1 LPNKKSNM
9 SEIYIYNTLS
19 HKKEVFKPL
28 KDKKVLLYTCG
39 PTVYWFA
46 HIGNLRSY
54 IFSDV
59 LARVFRYNGYKVK
72 HVMNITD
79 VDDKTIK
86 GTIKEYGK
94 KAKKEELRKFA
105 QKYIKVFKED
115 IRKLNFQK
123 ELAFVRATN
132 VVEEIKTAVK
142 KLIKKNFAYI
152 KEGSAYF
159 DIRKYNQKFNDYG
172 ILAGKDFL
180 KGLKLGKVISVDEY
194 QKENIGDFVLWKKF
208 KKGEDA
214 NIFWTDPILG
224 KGRPGW
230 HIECSVISMEY
241 LGKSIDIHNGGVD
254 LIFPHHS
261 NEIAQ
266 SQALS
271 NKVPFVRYWLHA
283 EHMLINNEKMAKS
296 KNNFYTLR
304 DIEKR
309 FDPPAYRYLC
319 LGSHYRSKMNFSWES
334 LESGQ
339 NALKNLYQKTLE
351 LKKNGKAKRI
361 GPKAKH
367 YKDQFTKLI
376 NEDLNTPKALGE
388 VWKMLDDKDI
398 SDKEKYALL
407 IDFDKVL
414 GLSLDKVKKEKIPT
428 EVLKLVEQRERLRK
442 QKEWKKSDQVRRK
455 IQDKGFQVEDTKKG
469 PEIRPL

>member
-1 LPNKKSNM
+1 MP
-9 SEIYIYNTLS
+9 EIYVYNTLS

-59 LARVFRYNGYKVK
+59 LTRAFRYNGYKVK

-94 KAKKEELRKFA
+94 KAKKRELGKFT
-105 QKYIKVFKED
+105 QKYIKTFKED
-115 IRKLNFQK
+115 IGKLNFQK
-123 ELAFVRATN
+123 ELTFVRATS
-132 VVEEIKTAVK
+132 VVKDIKDAVR

-152 KEGSAYF
+152 KEGSTYF
-159 DIRKYNQKFNDYG
+159 DIKKYNQKFNDYG
-172 ILAGKDFL
+172 ILAGKNFL

-214 NIFWTDPILG
+214 NIFWTDPVLG

-230 HIECSVISMEY
+230 HIECSVISMKY
-241 LGKSIDIHNGGVD
+241 LGESLDIHNGGVD

-304 DIEKR
+304 DIEKK
-309 FDPPAYRYLC
+309 FNPLAYRYLC

-351 LKKNGKAKRI
+351 LKRNSKTKRMGLKAKY
-361 GPKAKH
+361 
-367 YKDQFTKLI
+367 YKDQFTKFI

-388 VWKMLDDKDI
+388 VWKMLDDKDV

-407 IDFDKVL
+407 INFDKVL
-414 GLSLDKVKKEKIPT
+414 GLSLDKVRKERIPT
-428 EVLKLVEQRERLRK
+428 EVLKLVKQREKFRK
-442 QKEWKKSDQVRRK
+442 QKEWKKSDRVRQK

-469 PEIRPL
+469 PKVESVSSI